1 MRLRKKHVK
10 GAAIWLVCLMFA
22 LISFAPVL
30 RSVLTSF
37 KTYIET
43 QMFPPKLLPKVFSLD
58 NYKALLL
65 GRGSV
70 VKPLL
75 NSLEVS
81 AATTVICLIIGIPA
95 GYSLSRFKTKHTHG
109 IQMWVIGMRMA
120 PAVAVLVPYYII
132 YSKLGLVN
140 SKVGLVILYVLSNVT
155 FAVWLLSVFFDG
167 VSKEIEEAAMVD
179 GLSHWGTLIR
189 IVVPLAANSIL
200 IIAAFVFIFS
210 WNELIYAMNLC
221 GQQTQTLPVI
231 LSTYASDVSVQYQ
244 MMTATQVIQIIP
256 VAIITLLIQKNILT
270 GLSFGA
276 VKG

>member
-1 MRLRKKHVK
+1 MKFRMKWIKKL
-10 GAAIWLVCLMFA
+10 LVWMVCFCFSMMSL
-22 LISFAPVL
+22 LPIL
-30 RSVLTSF
+30 WSVLTSF
-37 KTYIET
+37 KKYIET
-43 QMFPPKLLPKVFSLD
+43 QIFPPKILPDQLSLH
-58 NYKALLL
+58 NYAELFT
-65 GRGSV
+65 GSSSI

-75 NSLEVS
+75 SSLGV
-81 AATTVICLIIGIPA
+81 AVITTVIVLLIAIPA
-95 GYSLSRFKTKHTHG
+95 AYSMSRFRTKRTHD

-132 YSKLGLVN
+132 YSRIGLVN
-140 SKVGLVILYVLSNVT
+140 NKGGLIVLYVLSNVT

-179 GLSHWGTLIR
+179 GLGHWGTLLR
-189 IVVPLAANSIL
+189 IVIPLAMNSIL

-256 VAIITLLIQKNILT
+256 VALITLLIQKNILT

>member
-1 MRLRKKHVK
+1 MKFRMKWIKKL
-10 GAAIWLVCLMFA
+10 LVWMVCFCFSMMSL
-22 LISFAPVL
+22 LPIL
-30 RSVLTSF
+30 WSVLTSF
-37 KTYIET
+37 KKYIET
-43 QMFPPKLLPKVFSLD
+43 QIFPPKILPDQFSLH
-58 NYKALLL
+58 NYAELFK
-65 GRGSV
+65 GSSSI

-75 NSLEVS
+75 SSLEV
-81 AATTVICLIIGIPA
+81 AVITTVIVLLIAIPA
-95 GYSLSRFKTKHTHG
+95 AYSMSRFRTKRTHD

-132 YSKLGLVN
+132 YSRIGLVN
-140 SKVGLVILYVLSNVT
+140 NKGGLIVI
-155 FAVWLLSVFFDG
+155 
-167 VSKEIEEAAMVD
+167 
-179 GLSHWGTLIR
+179 
-189 IVVPLAANSIL
+189 PLAMNSIL

-256 VAIITLLIQKNILT
+256 VALITLLIQKNILT

>member
-1 MRLRKKHVK
+1 MKLRIKQIKKL
-10 GAAIWLVCLMFA
+10 LVWIVCFCFSM
-22 LISFAPVL
+22 ISLLPIL
-30 RSVLTSF
+30 WSVLTSF
-37 KTYIET
+37 KKYIET
-43 QMFPPKLLPKVFSLD
+43 QMFPPRILPDRFSLN
-58 NYKALLL
+58 NYAELFK
-65 GRGSV
+65 GSSSI

-75 NSLEVS
+75 SSLEV
-81 AATTVICLIIGIPA
+81 AVITTVVVLIIAIPA
-95 GYSLSRFKTKHTHG
+95 AYSMSRFKTKRTHD

-132 YSKLGLVN
+132 YSRLGLVN
-140 SKVGLVILYVLSNVT
+140 NKGGLILLYILSNVT

-179 GLSHWGTLIR
+179 GLGHWGTLLR
-189 IVVPLAANSIL
+189 IVIPLAMNSIL

-256 VAIITLLIQKNILT
+256 VALITLLIQKNILT

>member
-1 MRLRKKHVK
+1 MKVQIKHIKK
-10 GAAIWLVCLMFA
+10 ILVWIVCFCFSM
-22 LISFAPVL
+22 ISMLPIL
-30 RSVLTSF
+30 WSVLTSF

-43 QMFPPKLLPKVFSLD
+43 QIFPPRILPDHFNLN
-58 NYKALLL
+58 NYAALFK
-65 GRGSV
+65 GSNSIM
-70 VKPLL
+70 KPLL
-75 NSLEVS
+75 SS
-81 AATTVICLIIGIPA
+81 FQIAIITTVVVLIIAIPA
-95 GYSLSRFKTKHTHG
+95 AYSMSRFKTKKTHDL
-109 IQMWVIGMRMA
+109 QMWIIGMRMA

-132 YSKLGLVN
+132 YSKMGLVN
-140 SKVGLVILYVLSNVT
+140 NKAGLVVLYILSNVT

-179 GLSHWGTLIR
+179 GLNHWGTLLR
-189 IVVPLAANSIL
+189 IVIPLAMNSIL